1 MHVTTDT
8 CPDRHVPFENI
19 HNFRDLGG
27 YPTAGGGR
35 TRYGVVYRSATVHLL
50 SEADRLRLREL
61 AVGHVIDLRSFRE
74 LDRDGFADLT
84 DVGIERRH
92 VPVFPDIDVSPDQMI
107 ERYRLYSQDYALAYR
122 KMLLEAGE
130 TFRTVFE
137 TVADAERPVV
147 VHCVGGKDRAGM
159 ASALLLLGAGVDE
172 ETVIQDY
179 ILTAELLPQ
188 PAPERIQLFVDQ
200 FGLTPED
207 YLAMWQAERGSMERT
222 LAQLG
227 EEFGG
232 PDAYLASIGVKD
244 NLRERFQDRF
254 VESPASG

>member
-1 MHVTTDT
+1 VTTDA
-8 CPDRHVPFENI
+8 CPERHIPFENI

-27 YPTAGGGR
+27 YPTEGGGR

-74 LDRDGFADLT
+74 LDRDGFADLS

-92 VPVFPDIDVSPDQMI
+92 VPVFPDIDVSPEQMI
-107 ERYRLYSQDYALAYR
+107 ARYRLYTQDYALAYR
-122 KMLLEAGE
+122 KMLAEAGE

-137 TVADAERPVV
+137 TVAGAERPVV

-159 ASALLLLGAGVDE
+159 ASALLLLGAGVGE
-172 ETVIQDY
+172 ETVIEDY
-179 ILTAELLPQ
+179 ILTAELLPP
-188 PAPERIQLFVDQ
+188 PAPERIQIFIDQ
-200 FGLTPED
+200 FGLTKED

-222 LAQLG
+222 LAVLRD
-227 EEFGG
+227 EFGG
-232 PDAYLASIGVKD
+232 AETYLASIGVTD
-244 NLRERFQDRF
+244 ELRGRVLERF
-254 VESPASG
+254 VENQGRR

>member
-1 MHVTTDT
+1 VTTDT
-8 CPDRHVPFENI
+8 CPDRHIPFENI

-27 YPTAGGGR
+27 YPAAGGGH

-50 SEADRLRLREL
+50 SETDRLRLREL
-61 AVGHVIDLRSFRE
+61 AVGYVIDLRSFRE
-74 LDRDGFADLT
+74 LNRDGYADLS

-92 VPVFPDIDVSPDQMI
+92 VPVFPDIDVSPEQMI
-107 ERYRLYSQDYALAYR
+107 ARYRLYSEDYALAYR
-122 KMLLEAGE
+122 KMLAEAGE

-137 TVADAERPVV
+137 TVASAERPVV

-179 ILTAELLPQ
+179 ILTADLLPA

-200 FGLTPED
+200 FGLTQEN
-207 YLAMWQAERGSMERT
+207 YLAMWHAERGSMERT
-222 LAQLG
+222 LAVLRD
-227 EEFGG
+227 EFGG
-232 PDAYLASIGVKD
+232 PDAYLASIGVT
-244 NLRERFQDRF
+244 NQLRQQFLARF
-254 VESPASG
+254 VEP